1 MRAARTCILVAAL
14 LLPAFAGAEVKLATA
29 EGAII
34 EHRFRIA
41 ATPDAAWQVLVHPER
56 YWPKDHTWS
65 GDAANLSL
73 APEAGGCFCERW
85 AGGSAE
91 HGRIVMA
98 KPGQL
103 LRLRGSLGPF
113 QEMAVTG
120 VLTVTLAAVDAGTE
134 AVVTYRLSGD
144 ASHEFAGF
152 IATVDEVIGL
162 QFGGFAK
169 LASAATARQAPPPR
183 AIQSSTSP
191 SSTVSGT
198 APFSSTTAW
207 KSLRSNFGP
216 SAVRALSR
224 NARILSWPTL

>member
-1 MRAARTCILVAAL
+1 MRALLSRSLVAAL
-14 LLPAFAGAEVKLATA
+14 LLPTVAGAEVKMATA
-29 EGAII
+29 EGALI

-41 ATPDAAWQVLVHPER
+41 ANPEAAWQVLVHPEQ

-85 AGGSAE
+85 EGGSAE
-91 HGRIVMA
+91 HGRVVMA
-98 KPGQL
+98 RPGQL
-103 LRLRGSLGPF
+103 LRFRGSLGPF

-120 VLTVTLAAVDAGTE
+120 VLTVTLAPVEAGTE

-152 IATVDEVIGL
+152 IKSVDEVIGL

-169 LASAATARQAPPPR
+169 LASA
-183 AIQSSTSP
+183 
-191 SSTVSGT
+191 GT
-198 APFSSTTAW
+198 AP
-207 KSLRSNFGP
+207 
-216 SAVRALSR
+216 
-224 NARILSWPTL
+224 